1 MKLKKLF
8 ALSLLALAAAPA
20 AAQTPEQMEEMQ
32 RQMLMQPLPVDQKVR
47 IGRLDNG
54 LTYYIRHNEEPKDQA
69 FFYIAQKVGSIQEE
83 ESQRGLAHFLEHM
96 CFNGTTHFPDS
107 TLIEYLESIGVKF
120 GAQLNAFTSV
130 EETVYNIDNV
140 PAREGAID
148 SCLLILHDWSHDL
161 TLDGK
166 EIDKERGVIHGEWR
180 MRNTGFT
187 RILVRNLEKL
197 MPGRFGRRFP
207 IGLMSVVDECPYD
220 TLRAYYHK
228 WYRPDLQ
235 GIIVVGD
242 IDVDQVEG
250 KIKKLFSP
258 ITVSQPVAK
267 REYYSVPDNDEAIVV
282 SDKDPEVTTQMVMI
296 SMKHPATPDSLN
308 NRLGTYL
315 ENRIK
320 AVALRALNQ
329 RLAELSLKPE
339 CPFKGASIDDD
350 DFLLS
355 SKVTESLNIQVA
367 PKEGRVEEAVQAV
380 MAEVYRAQQYGIT
393 EGEAGRMVMDIV
405 SGMEQL
411 YNNRDKQKSINF
423 AHEYYRSFLD
433 NEAIPGIEV
442 EYQLVSQ
449 MLPQLPV
456 EGYNEYLKE
465 VISRTDSNL
474 VVLALN
480 PEKEGLEIPTEQQ
493 LLDAIHAAQGMQ
505 LEAWVDNV
513 KTGPLVPMEQL
524 KKPGEIVKEQEGP
537 CGSKILTLSNG
548 VRVILKPTDY
558 KDDEILMTAWSK
570 GGLGRYPDSER
581 IDLGAWDDV
590 MDLSKLGDFTKTELS
605 KALAGRN
612 VGVSFSA
619 DLRTEGLSGHCSR
632 KDIATL
638 FELIYLHFQPRG
650 KDMDA
655 FGAYKEQMKEA
666 LRNKA
671 LNPMSSISDSI
682 QATLYNHNPRIT
694 PLTESEVDLINY
706 DRIQEMYA
714 DRFGDASDFT
724 FLFVGN
730 IDEPLIKFHIQQYLA
745 TLPKVKKRDDTPV
758 DAHLNFATG
767 VHDNIFEK
775 KMQTPQS
782 FAVYAWTGDIEMTVR
797 NEVLVDV
804 LSTCLGEVYLK
815 KIREELGAAYST
827 QCAGF
832 ITRGSDDRPRY
843 VLQAVFPLKPEM
855 TDTCMKIVLDVF
867 DRVAAN
873 GVSEESVNK
882 AKEYLLKTYT
892 QNQRENRWWMNRI
905 EGIAYRGYDSAENYE
920 EIVRAIT
927 PSSVKQL
934 ARTIS
939 DNNNR
944 VTVVML
950 PDAESM
956 EAAKSA
962 TN

>member
-1 MKLKKLF
+1 MKLKKLL
-8 ALSLLALAAAPA
+8 ALSLLALAAMPV

-32 RQMLMQPLPVDQKVR
+32 RQMMMQPLPVDQQVR
-47 IGRLDNG
+47 IGKLDNG
-54 LTYYIRHNEEPKDQA
+54 LTYYIRHNEEPKNQA

-107 TLIEYLESIGVKF
+107 SLIEYLESIGVKF
-120 GAQLNAFTSV
+120 GAQLNAYTSV
-130 EETVYNIDNV
+130 EETVYNIDYV

-242 IDVDQVEG
+242 VDVNQVEG
-250 KIKKLFSP
+250 KIRKLFAP
-258 ITVSQPVAK
+258 ITVSQPVAT
-267 REYYSVPDNDEAIVV
+267 REYYSVPDNAEAIVV
-282 SDKDPEVTTQMVMI
+282 SDKDPEVTSQVVMI

-308 NRLGTYL
+308 NRFGTYI
-315 ENRIK
+315 ERRIK
-320 AVALRALNQ
+320 SVAMRALNQ
-329 RLAELSLKPE
+329 RFGELALKPE
-339 CPFKGASIDDD
+339 CPFQGASIDDGA
-350 DFLLS
+350 FLLS
-355 SKVTESLNIQVA
+355 SKVTEALNIEVV

-411 YNNRDKQKSINF
+411 YNNRDKQKSI
-423 AHEYYRSFLD
+423 AYAREYYRSFLN

-449 MLPQLPV
+449 LLPQLPV

-465 VISRTDSNL
+465 VISRSDSNL

-480 PEKEGLEIPTEQQ
+480 PEKEGLEIPAEQQ

-513 KTGPLVPMEQL
+513 KTGPLVTDLP
-524 KKPGEIVKEQEGP
+524 KPGTIVKEQAGP
-537 CGSKILTLSNG
+537 CDSKILTLSNG
-548 VRVILKPTDY
+548 VRVILKTTDY

-581 IDLGAWDDV
+581 IDLSAWDDV
-590 MDLSKLGDFTKTELS
+590 MELSKLGDFTQTELS

-619 DLRTEGLSGHCSR
+619 DLRSEGLSGHCSR

-638 FELIYLHFQPRG
+638 FELIYLHFQPRQ
-650 KDMDA
+650 KDLDA
-655 FGAYKEQMKEA
+655 FGAYKEQTKEA
-666 LRNKA
+666 LRNKS
-671 LNPMSSISDSI
+671 LNPMASLGDSI
-682 QATLYNHNPRIT
+682 QATMYGHNPRIL
-694 PLTESEVDLINY
+694 PLTEAEVEQINY
-706 DRIQEMYA
+706 DRILEMYA
-714 DRFGDASDFT
+714 DRYADASDFT
-724 FLFVGN
+724 FLFIGN
-730 IDEPLIKFHIQQYLA
+730 IDEPLVRFHIQQYLA

-767 VHDNIFEK
+767 VHDNIYEK

-782 FAVYAWTGDIEMTVR
+782 FAVFAWTGDIEQTVR
-797 NEVLVDV
+797 NEALIDV
-804 LSTCLGEVYLK
+804 LGTCMGEIYLK

-832 ITRGSDDRPRY
+832 LTRGSDDRPRY

-867 DRVAAN
+867 DSVAAN

-882 AKEYLLKTYT
+882 AKEYLLKTYN

-905 EGIAYRGYDSAENYE
+905 RSIAFRGYDSAEDYE
-920 EIVRAIT
+920 NIVRAIT
-927 PSSVKQL
+927 PSNVKQI

-944 VTVVML
+944 ISVVMV

-956 EAAKSA
+956 AAAANA
-962 TN
+962 TE